1 LSTNQLEEQTNE
13 VSGKIIKGKQIIHS
27 TEIEVERAVLVGIV
41 VYPNTKE
48 IVEEHLEEL
57 ALLADTAGALVVDK
71 FMQILPHPDGR
82 YYIGKGKM
90 EEIRDIIERDKI
102 TLFIADDEL
111 SPVQIRNLETQF
123 KIKVLDRAGLILD
136 IFSSR
141 AKSSEAK
148 TQVELAQLQ
157 YLMPRLTRMWTH
169 LSKQFGGIGTKGP
182 GETQIETD
190 RRAIKIRIAL
200 LREKLD
206 KIETQRETQRKGRG
220 DKFRV
225 ALVGYT
231 NAGKSTLMNELSG
244 AGVYVENQLFATLD
258 ATVRSVDLEHG
269 RVMLLSDTVGFIR
282 KLPQHL
288 IASFRSTLSE
298 VKEADLLLHVVD
310 STQVSALDQIQVV
323 NETLSQIDAQ
333 NIPIIMV
340 LNKIDKLV
348 KDDER
353 LFDLRNLDSTSISIS
368 AQKGL
373 GIQTLKDRII
383 SAIEDT
389 FVEQLI
395 KLPLENYYVVSG
407 LHDLADIL
415 KKKFD
420 NEFAYLKIRYANK
433 VNQRIQSALANA
445 KAIKLEYKDIDFEK
459 E

>member
-1 LSTNQLEEQTNE
+1 
-13 VSGKIIKGKQIIHS
+13 
-27 TEIEVERAVLVGIV
+27 
-41 VYPNTKE
+41 
-48 IVEEHLEEL
+48 
-57 ALLADTAGALVVDK
+57 
-71 FMQILPHPDGR
+71 M
-82 YYIGKGKM
+82 
-90 EEIRDIIERDKI
+90 
-102 TLFIADDEL
+102 
-111 SPVQIRNLETQF
+111 
-123 KIKVLDRAGLILD
+123 
-136 IFSSR
+136 
-141 AKSSEAK
+141 
-148 TQVELAQLQ
+148 
-157 YLMPRLTRMWTH
+157 
-169 LSKQFGGIGTKGP
+169 
-182 GETQIETD
+182 
-190 RRAIKIRIAL
+190 
-200 LREKLD
+200 
-206 KIETQRETQRKGRG
+206 
-220 DKFRV
+220 
-225 ALVGYT
+225 
-231 NAGKSTLMNELSG
+231 
-244 AGVYVENQLFATLD
+244 
-258 ATVRSVDLEHG
+258 
-269 RVMLLSDTVGFIR
+269 
-282 KLPQHL
+282 
-288 IASFRSTLSE
+288 
-298 VKEADLLLHVVD
+298 LHVVD